1 MIIDLSGIIKDD
13 EYVITVS
20 GKTELPSMD
29 FLGEEFKFDD
39 GLTVDGKITNNSKSL
54 LFTAVVSG
62 SVTVH
67 CARCTEEIKQPVKFK
82 VSEYLVREEQ
92 DENMGDD
99 DDAVVFSGE
108 KIDIDDIIINNF
120 LLNASGK
127 YLCREDCRGLCPKCG
142 KNLNLGDCGCPDDE
156 IDPRWAALAEIM
168 KNSETE

>member
-13 EYVITVS
+13 EDVITVS

-67 CARCTEEIKQPVKFK
+67 CARCTEEIKQLVKFK

-92 DENMGDD
+92 AENMGDD

>member
-13 EYVITVS
+13 EDVITVS

-62 SVTVH
+62 NVTVH
-67 CARCTEEIKQPVKFK
+67 CARCTEEIKQPVKFQ

-92 DENMGDD
+92 AENMDDD
-99 DDAVVFSGE
+99 DDAVVFGGE
-108 KIDIDDIIINNF
+108 EIDIDDIIINNF
-120 LLNASGK
+120 LLNTSGK

>member
-13 EYVITVS
+13 EDVITVS

-62 SVTVH
+62 NVTVH
-67 CARCTEEIKQPVKFK
+67 CARCTEEIKQLVKFK

-92 DENMGDD
+92 AENMGDD

-108 KIDIDDIIINNF
+108 EIDIDDIIINNF
-120 LLNASGK
+120 LLNTSGK

-142 KNLNLGDCGCPDDE
+142 KNLNMGDCGCPDDE